1 MQELLWICELSVSLL
16 PRFTNI
22 AETNCGIDL
31 QRRPFIWGK
40 EQEAAFSEVKKR
52 LTNPPVLHLPK
63 ADGRF
68 ILYSDTSKEG
78 TGSSLWQIQEGK
90 PKLLG
95 YASKTLP
102 EACMRHSATELEI
115 SQHES
120 VEKFA
125 DTQRI

>member
-1 MQELLWICELSVSLL
+1 MNYLSL
-16 PRFTNI
+16 F
-22 AETNCGIDL
+22 CQDL
-31 QRRPFIWGK
+31 QILLRPIVELTHKDRPFVWGK
-40 EQEAAFSEVKKR
+40 EQEAAFNEVKK
-52 LTNPPVLHLPK
+52 NPPVLHLPK

-102 EACMRHSATELEI
+102 EACRRYSATE
-115 SQHES
+115 
-120 VEKFA
+120 F
-125 DTQRI
+125 